1 MICVLT
7 GEKIASL
14 TQGLISAKKQKGECS
29 LDLTVR
35 SISLIDTA
43 GTLDFGGSEYAEASM
58 QELIPEKRGPE
69 EPYGWWKL
77 KPGKY
82 LIAYNES
89 ITPPSNAVIMI
100 FPHQRLVAAGISHG
114 NAAVDRL
121 DTSIRILMNIGP
133 EGGAIKENARISRAL
148 VVVSEPG

>member
-14 TQGLISAKKQKGECS
+14 TLGLISAKKQKGECS

-35 SISLIDTA
+35 SISRIETA
-43 GTLDFGGSEYAEASM
+43 GSLDFGGSEYTEASVR
-58 QELIPEKRGPE
+58 ELVAEKRDHQ

-82 LIAYNES
+82 LITYNES
-89 ITPPSNAVIMI
+89 IIPPSNTIVMI
-100 FPHQRLVAAGISHG
+100 FPHQRLVAAGISHESTV
-114 NAAVDRL
+114 VDKLDASTRL
-121 DTSIRILMNIGP
+121 LMTIGP
-133 EGGAIKENARISRAL
+133 EGGAIKENARISKAV
-148 VVVSEPG
+148 VVVSEPE